1 MNMFRFGSQPMQQNQ
16 MIAPTGINSG
26 HLGGGVTANDTL
38 SGKMC
43 KSLHQPLIL
52 AHFIDF

>member
-16 MIAPTGINSG
+16 MTAPTGINSG
-26 HLGGGVTANDTL
+26 PLGGGGTANDTL

-52 AHFIDF
+52 RSLY